1 MIREYSRNDQTFW
14 VPNNLG
20 TKTNKYDSYK
30 KKKKRRQTNMT
41 KERDK
46 TTTETFAK
54 QKTKPNKDS
63 MMHIITYSD

>member
-1 MIREYSRNDQTFW
+1 MIREYSRNEST
-14 VPNNLG
+14 
-20 TKTNKYDSYK
+20 TKHFEYPTTWEL
-30 KKKKRRQTNMT
+30 RQTNMT
-41 KERDK
+41 TERDK